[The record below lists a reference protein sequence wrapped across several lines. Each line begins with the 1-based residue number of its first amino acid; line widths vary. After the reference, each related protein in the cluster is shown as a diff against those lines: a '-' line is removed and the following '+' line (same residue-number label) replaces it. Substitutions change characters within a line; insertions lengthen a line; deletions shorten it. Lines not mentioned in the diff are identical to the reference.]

1 MSSGERPE
9 DHQQQ
14 AFPHYTD
21 RPSYTDRPQDET
33 QPLQDYTQPLPDH
46 TQSLYP
52 SQPQYPAQPQYP
64 SPQYPSQPQYPG
76 HPQYQTG
83 GYPLQPGYP
92 DMPAYGALRDNSN
105 ATLALVLGL
114 IGLVTG
120 IVLLSPVAWW
130 KGQQALN
137 EIDDAPGV
145 YNNRGMA
152 LGGKIC
158 GIIGTVLLGLA
169 VLFVVAMVILYLSI

>member
-1 MSSGERPE
+1 MSSGERPQ
-9 DHQQQ
+9 DHQG
-14 AFPHYTD
+14 F
-21 RPSYTDRPQDET
+21 PSYTDRPQDET
-33 QPLQDYTQPLPDH
+33 QPLQDHTQPLQDH
-46 TQSLYP
+46 TQSL
-52 SQPQYPAQPQYP
+52 YPAQPQYP
-64 SPQYPSQPQYPG
+64 SQPQHPAQQQYSSPQYPTQPQYPG

-158 GIIGTVLLGLA
+158 GIIGTVLLGLV
-169 VLFVVAMVILYLSI
+169 VLFVAAMVILFVSV